1 MSTQH
6 RIVML
11 GAPGSGKGTAAT
23 EMKTKLG
30 IPTVSTGQMFREA
43 IQAGGPVGTKV
54 KSYVESGGLVPDEI
68 VLDVVRLWL
77 NKNKGTGFICDGFPR
92 TLAQAEAFDKI
103 LAEAGTPIT
112 MAIFLEV
119 TEEEI
124 LERMLGR
131 LTCEKCGA
139 IYHKTRLKPAKE
151 GICDKCGGRLVTRGD
166 DTEQTIRERLQI
178 FHKATAPVVSHYE
191 KTGVLKRVDGGG
203 LAAKAC
209 SAVLDLFKL

>member
-1 MSTQH
+1 M
-6 RIVML
+6 
-11 GAPGSGKGTAAT
+11 
-23 EMKTKLG
+23 MKTKLG

-43 IQAGGPVGTKV
+43 IQAGGPVGLKV
-54 KSYVESGGLVPDEI
+54 KSFVESGGLVPDEI

-92 TLAQAEAFDKI
+92 TLAQAVAFDKI

-112 MAIFLEV
+112 MAILLEV

-139 IYHKTRLKPAKE
+139 IYHVTRLKPVKT

-166 DTEQTIRERLQI
+166 DTEQTIRDRLQI
-178 FHKATAPVVSHYE
+178 FHKSTEPVISYYE
-191 KTGVLKRVDGGG
+191 KTGVLRRINGGG
-203 LAAKAC
+203 LADTAC
-209 SAVLDLFKL
+209 AAVFALFQS